1 MGRSPHAP
9 GSKGPHSRYQDGRHG
24 PAVGVDRRRAG
35 HHVQLLAAATGGKAE
50 PIMTTTAG
58 ETFARAVAAKDQA
71 ALRAVLSDTVDF
83 QALTPGRVFRAETG
97 TELAVEVILGT
108 WFARAQMDELCAVT
122 TGRVAGREH
131 VAYR

>member
-1 MGRSPHAP
+1 
-9 GSKGPHSRYQDGRHG
+9 
-24 PAVGVDRRRAG
+24 
-35 HHVQLLAAATGGKAE
+35 
-50 PIMTTTAG
+50 MTTTAG

-131 VAYR
+131 VAYRVRLHVGAEEYLVEQQAYYDTADDGRISWLRVLCSGYQPLLPAY